1 MTRPLVIAID
11 GPAGSGKGT
20 LAAGLA
26 RRFTLAHLDT
36 GRIYRA
42 TAAVVL
48 RAGGDPADGKVAAAA
63 ARGLDFA
70 MLGDPGL
77 RDEAVGNAA
86 SVVAG
91 IPAVR
96 AALLE
101 WQRDFAAHP
110 PPIDKKTLA
119 RGAVLD
125 GRDIGTVVC
134 PDAPVKLYVTASAE
148 ERARR
153 RVRELQESGAEAI
166 YSAVLQDIEERDARD
181 SGRRV
186 APLSAAPD
194 AVTIDTTGLDPDA
207 VLELASEIVTR
218 AFAARA

>member
-1 MTRPLVIAID
+1 MIHPLVIAID

-20 LAAGLA
+20 LATALA
-26 RRFTLAHLDT
+26 HRFGLAHLDT

-48 RAGGDPADGKVAAAA
+48 RAGGDPSDAGVAAAA
-63 ARGLDFA
+63 ARGLDFG
-70 MLGDPGL
+70 MLSDPGL
-77 RDEAVGNAA
+77 RDEVVGRGA
-86 SVVAG
+86 SVVAA

-101 WQRDFAAHP
+101 WQRNFAAHP
-110 PPIDKKTLA
+110 PAPA

-134 PDAPVKLYVTASAE
+134 PDAAVKLFVTASAE

-153 RVRELQESGAEAI
+153 RVRELRESGAEAI

-194 AVTIDTTGLDPDA
+194 AVTIDTTGLDPEA
-207 VLELASEIVTR
+207 VLELASQIVTR
-218 AFAARA
+218 AIAARA

>member
-1 MTRPLVIAID
+1 MTPLVIAID

-20 LAAGLA
+20 LAAALA
-26 RRFTLAHLDT
+26 RRFQLAHLDT

-42 TAAVVL
+42 TAATVL
-48 RAGGDPADGKVAAAA
+48 RADGDPADAAVAVVAA
-63 ARGLDFA
+63 RVLDFA
-70 MLGDPGL
+70 MLADPGL
-77 RDEAVGNAA
+77 REEAVGNAA

-91 IPAVR
+91 IPEVR

-101 WQRDFAAHP
+101 WQRNFALHP
-110 PPIDKKTLA
+110 PPLGPDTPA
-119 RGAVLD
+119 QGAVLD

-134 PDAPVKLYVTASAE
+134 PDAAVKLFVTASAE

-153 RVRELQESGAEAI
+153 RVRELRQSGAEAI
-166 YSAVLQDIEERDARD
+166 YSVVLQDIEERDARD

-194 AVTIDTTGLDPDA
+194 AVTIDTTGLDPEA

-218 AFAARA
+218 ALAARA

>member
-20 LAAGLA
+20 LAAALA
-26 RRFTLAHLDT
+26 RRFNLAHLDT

-48 RAGGDPADGKVAAAA
+48 RSGGDPADPKTAAAA

-70 MLGDPGL
+70 LLADPGL

-91 IPAVR
+91 IPEVR

-101 WQRDFAAHP
+101 WQRAFAAHP
-110 PPIDKKTLA
+110 PAPAK
-119 RGAVLD
+119 GAVLD

-134 PDAPVKLYVTASAE
+134 PDARVKLFVTASAA
-148 ERARR
+148 ERAGR
-153 RVRELQESGAEAI
+153 RVKELRESGAKAI

-194 AVTIDTTGLDPDA
+194 AVTIDTTGLDPET

-218 AFAARA
+218 ALVARP

>member
-1 MTRPLVIAID
+1 MTRPPVIAID

-20 LAAGLA
+20 LAAALA

-42 TAAVVL
+42 TAATVL
-48 RAGGDPADGKVAAAA
+48 RAGGDPADAAVAAAA

-70 MLGDPGL
+70 LLGDPGL
-77 RDEAVGNAA
+77 RDEAVGKAA

-101 WQRDFAAHP
+101 WQRNFATHP
-110 PPIDKKTLA
+110 PPLDGNTPSQ
-119 RGAVLD
+119 GAVLD

-134 PDAPVKLYVTASAE
+134 PDAAVKLYITASAE

-153 RVRELQESGAEAI
+153 RVRELRESGANAI

-207 VLELASEIVTR
+207 VLELASQIVTR
-218 AFAARA
+218 ALAARA

>member
-1 MTRPLVIAID
+1 MTRPFVIAID

-20 LAAGLA
+20 LAAALA
-26 RRFTLAHLDT
+26 RRFSLAHLDT

-48 RAGGDPADGKVAAAA
+48 RAGGDPADAGVAAAA

-70 MLGDPGL
+70 LLGDPGL

-86 SVVAG
+86 SVVAN

-101 WQRDFAAHP
+101 WQREFARHP
-110 PPIDKKTLA
+110 PAPA
-119 RGAVLD
+119 QGAVLD

-134 PDAPVKLYVTASAE
+134 PDAPVKLFVTASAE
-148 ERARR
+148 ERAWR
-153 RVRELQESGAEAI
+153 RVRELRESGVEAI

-207 VLELASEIVTR
+207 VLELASGIVTR
-218 AFAARA
+218 ALAARA

>member
-1 MTRPLVIAID
+1 MTRRLVIAID

-20 LAAGLA
+20 LAAALA
-26 RRFTLAHLDT
+26 RRFHLAHLDT

-42 TAAVVL
+42 TAATVL
-48 RAGGDPADGKVAAAA
+48 RAGGDPADAGVAAAA

-70 MLGDPGL
+70 LLADPGL

-101 WQRDFAAHP
+101 WQREFAAHP
-110 PPIDKKTLA
+110 PAPSE
-119 RGAVLD
+119 GAVLD

-134 PDAPVKLYVTASAE
+134 PDAPVKLFVTASAG

-153 RVRELQESGAEAI
+153 RVRELRESGAEAI

-181 SGRRV
+181 SLRQV

-218 AFAARA
+218 ALAARA